1 MKKVVVLAF
10 LLFFYAGI
18 VCAANSAQYINQ
30 SVPTSM
36 IPGQAYSVHVS
47 MKNAGTTTWT
57 ESGGFRL
64 GSQNPSDNWNWGFGR
79 VYLSPGESIAP
90 GQTKTFNFNVVAP
103 ATQGLYNF
111 QWRMLRE
118 GVEWFGDYSAN
129 VVVRVSNESPASSDL
144 FGYGVFV
151 GANVLYNSTCW
162 IPDANATDTIMR
174 SAKKMHL
181 RVLRLPILAQMASST
196 GCWGMDNIRR
206 FLDKANDSGFKVIIV
221 LDGYTKYEGACS
233 WKQGFVDVS
242 DGAGQIVSAFRDHPA
257 LFAWDL
263 LNEPLW
269 GADNMGCASAA
280 DHESVIKAVYSMHD
294 LVRSLDNHTLLT
306 VGEGK
311 DEYLSTWSGITN
323 FASPHIYSTGDEFKN
338 RLIYLKN
345 QSGLLPMVVG
355 EFGIVVPPST
365 EADRAQAFTQM
376 YQTMQDEDVGSMFW
390 LLSTSSEQNSMSP
403 INGDGSFKLTANA
416 VESALPAYNGARFVD
431 QSLTTL
437 MIAGRTYMVSVTM
450 KNTGTENWTESA
462 AYRLSS
468 QNPADN
474 LIWGIGRVSLPAEE
488 SIPIMANKTFAFN
501 VTAPMAAGTYD
512 FQWRMLRESV
522 EWFGE
527 YTPNLAITVVIS
539 TTTTTTSTSTTT
551 TTTSTTTSSSSTT
564 TSTTTT
570 TSFPTTT
577 TSTTTTTT
585 SMHCVKPGNDIPC
598 GEISLSEIV
607 SSIIQWTN
615 GTFSLGG
622 VIDLIN
628 SWADPGYYPPN

>member
-1 MKKVVVLAF
+1 MKSAFVLV

-18 VCAANSAQYINQ
+18 AYAANNAQYINQ
-30 SVPTSM
+30 SVPLSM
-36 IPGQAYSVHVS
+36 IPGQTYSVYVS
-47 MKNAGTTTWT
+47 MKNTGTTTWT

-79 VYLSPGESIAP
+79 VYLSPGESIAS
-90 GQTKTFNFNVVAP
+90 GQTKTSNFNIVAP
-103 ATQGLYNF
+103 ATPGLYNF

-129 VVVRVSNESPASSDL
+129 VAVRVSNESPASDDL
-144 FGYGVFV
+144 FRYGVFA

-181 RVLRLPILAQMASST
+181 RVLRLPILAQMASTT
-196 GCWGMDNIRR
+196 GCWGMDNIKR

-242 DGAGQIVSAFRDHPA
+242 DGAGKIVSAFKDHPA

-269 GADNMGCASAA
+269 GADNMGCAGAA

-323 FASPHIYSTGDEFKN
+323 FASPHIYSTGDEFKD
-338 RLIYLKN
+338 RMIFLKN
-345 QSGLLPMVVG
+345 QSGVLPMVVG
-355 EFGIVVPPST
+355 EFGIVVPPT
-365 EADRAQAFTQM
+365 IEADRAQAFTQM
-376 YQTMQDEDVGSMFW
+376 YRTMQDEDVGSMFW
-390 LLSTSSEQNSMSP
+390 LLSTSSEQDSMSP
-403 INGDGSFKLTANA
+403 INADGSFKLTANA
-416 VESALPAYNGARFVD
+416 VENALPAYNDARFLG
-431 QSLTTL
+431 QSMPTL
-437 MIAGRTYMVSVTM
+437 MSPGLTYPVSVTM

-462 AYRLSS
+462 SYRLGS

-474 LIWGIGRVSLPAEE
+474 QIWGIGRVNISPGE
-488 SIPIMANKTFAFN
+488 SIPIMANKTFTFN
-501 VTAPMAAGTYD
+501 VTAPLAAGTYE
-512 FQWRMLRESV
+512 FQWRMLKEGV

-527 YTPNLAITVVIS
+527 YTPNQMITVAAS
-539 TTTTTTSTSTTT
+539 MTTTTTTTSTSTTT
-551 TTTSTTTSSSSTT
+551 PSSTSTSSSTGP
-564 TSTTTT
+564 TTTT
-570 TSFPTTT
+570 TS
-577 TSTTTTTT
+577 TSTSSTTIP
-585 SMHCVKPGNDIPC
+585 HCVMPGNSPPC
-598 GEISLSEIV
+598 DEASLSEVVAAIN
-607 SSIIQWTN
+607 QWTQGN
-615 GTFSLGG
+615 MDLSE

-628 SWADPGYYPPN
+628 SWADPVEYPPN

>member
-1 MKKVVVLAF
+1 MKKAVVLTF

-30 SVPTSM
+30 SVPLSM
-36 IPGQAYSVHVS
+36 IPGQAYSVYVS

-57 ESGGFRL
+57 ESSGFRM
-64 GSQNPSDNWNWGFGR
+64 GSQNPLDNWNWGFGR
-79 VYLSPGESIAP
+79 VYLSSAESVAP
-90 GQTKTFNFNVVAP
+90 GQTKTFNFSVTAPVVP
-103 ATQGLYNF
+103 GTYNF
-111 QWRMLRE
+111 QWRMLLE
-118 GVEWFGDYSAN
+118 GTEWFGDYSAN
-129 VVVRVSNESPASSDL
+129 VAVRVSNESPASDDL
-144 FGYGVFV
+144 FGYGVFA
-151 GANVLYNSTCW
+151 GANVLHNSTCW

-196 GCWGMDNIRR
+196 GCWGMGNIRR
-206 FLDKANDSGFKVIIV
+206 FLDKANDSGFKVIIE

-233 WKQGFVDVS
+233 WKQGFVDVR
-242 DGAGQIVSAFRDHPA
+242 DGAGMIVSAFKDHPA

-280 DHESVIKAVYSMHD
+280 DHASVIKAVYSMHD

-311 DEYLSTWSGITN
+311 DEYLRTWSGITN
-323 FASPHIYSTGDEFKN
+323 FASPHIYSTGDEFRD

-345 QSGLLPMVVG
+345 QSGVLPMIVG
-355 EFGIVVPPST
+355 EFGIVVPPAT
-365 EADRAQAFTQM
+365 EANRAQEFTQM
-376 YQTMQDEDVGSMFW
+376 YRTMQDEDVGSMFW
-390 LLSTSSEQNSMSP
+390 LLSTSGEQNSMSP
-403 INGDGSFKLTANA
+403 INADGSYKLTANA
-416 VESALPAYNGARFVD
+416 VENAVPAYNGALFLD
-431 QSLTTL
+431 QFLPTL
-437 MIAGRTYMVSVTM
+437 MTPGRIYTVYVTM

-462 AYRLSS
+462 SYRLGS

-474 LIWGIGRVSLPAEE
+474 LIWGIGRVNISPGE
-488 SIPIMANKTFAFN
+488 SIPIIANKTFAFN

-539 TTTTTTSTSTTT
+539 TTTTTTSTSK

-570 TSFPTTT
+570 TSLPTTT

-585 SMHCVKPGNDIPC
+585 SMHCVMPGNDPPC
-598 GEISLSEIV
+598 SEV
-607 SSIIQWTN
+607 TLMEAVESIIQWTN

-628 SWADPGYYPPN
+628 SWADPLLYPPF

>member
-1 MKKVVVLAF
+1 
-10 LLFFYAGI
+10 
-18 VCAANSAQYINQ
+18 
-30 SVPTSM
+30 M
-36 IPGQAYSVHVS
+36 IPGQTYSVYVS
-47 MKNAGTTTWT
+47 MKNTGTTAWT
-57 ESGGFRL
+57 ESTGFSL
-64 GSQNPSDNWNWGFGR
+64 GSQNPADNWNWGFGR
-79 VYLSPGESIAP
+79 VNLSSGEYIAP

-103 ATQGLYNF
+103 ATPGLYNF

-118 GVEWFGDYSAN
+118 GVEWFGDYSTN
-129 VVVRVSNESPASSDL
+129 VAVRVSNESPASDDL
-144 FGYGVFV
+144 FRYGVFA

-162 IPDANATDTIMR
+162 IPDANETDTIMR

-196 GCWGMDNIRR
+196 GCWGMDNIRI
-206 FLDKANDSGFKVIIV
+206 FLDKANDNGFKVIIV

-242 DGAGQIVSAFRDHPA
+242 DGAGKIVSAFKDHPA

-280 DHESVIKAVYSMHD
+280 DHASVIKAVYSMHD

-323 FASPHIYSTGDEFKN
+323 FASPHIYSTGDEFN
-338 RLIYLKN
+338 DRLIYLKN
-345 QSGLLPMVVG
+345 QCGLLPMVVG

-365 EADRAQAFTQM
+365 EADRAQKFAEM
-376 YQTMQDEDVGSMFW
+376 YRTMQDEDVGSMFW
-390 LLSTSSEQNSMSP
+390 LLSTNSEQNSMSL
-403 INGDGSFKLTANA
+403 INGDGSYKLTANA
-416 VESALPAYNGARFVD
+416 VENALPAYNDARFLD
-431 QSLTTL
+431 QSLPTL
-437 MIAGRTYMVSVTM
+437 MTAGRTYLVSVTL

-462 AYRLSS
+462 DYRLGS
-468 QNPADN
+468 QNPGDN
-474 LIWGIGRVSLPAEE
+474 LIWGLGRVNISPGE
-488 SIPIMANKTFAFN
+488 SIPIMANKTFTFN

-551 TTTSTTTSSSSTT
+551 STTSTTTSSSTTTSTSTSTTTTRSSTTST
-564 TSTTTT
+564 TSTTT
-570 TSFPTTT
+570 S
-577 TSTTTTTT
+577 STTTQLQCI
-585 SMHCVKPGNDIPC
+585 MPGNYPSCD
-598 GEISLSEIV
+598 EVTLSELVDAINRWV
-607 SSIIQWTN
+607 EGGYN
-615 GTFSLGG
+615 LGDL
-622 VIDLIN
+622 IDLID
-628 SWADPGYYPPN
+628 SWADPGDYPPN